1 MDALNGE
8 ELPDPDEALRA
19 AQDALLQTEKMA
31 ALVNDP
37 ITQPLRAIRMFLTAF
52 GATANLH
59 RMTTKRDFHAV
70 HQIQSRLDKSITLA
84 VDAARADVAKAHA
97 EMAQSLIGSISA
109 RASAELSAM
118 SRRLWFRN
126 VILASALPVLA
137 LMIGGGIGYWQGYQA
152 GHHATATIIRS
163 AEPIA
168 RAVVASGGPVALH
181 DWNNLMTDNPIV
193 AVMNKCHGNN
203 LGKQDGRTA
212 CHMWLW
218 ITPPVPPSPHGR
230 Q

>member
-1 MDALNGE
+1 MDAVTD
-8 ELPDPDEALRA
+8 PPDDPDRVVRDAQAALAVAEQRAMIADDHTAEYLHALRA
-19 AQDALLQTEKMA
+19 FLA
-31 ALVNDP
+31 AF
-37 ITQPLRAIRMFLTAF
+37 ASTAS
-52 GATANLH
+52 LH
-59 RMTTKRDFHAV
+59 RMTTKRDFYAV
-70 HQIQSRLDKSITLA
+70 RDVQSRLDKSMNLA
-84 VDAARADVAKAHA
+84 VEAARADVSKAHA
-97 EMAQSLIGSISA
+97 EMAHSLIGSIGA

-126 VILASALPVLA
+126 VILASAVPILA

-152 GHHATATIIRS
+152 TATIIRS
-163 AEPIA
+163 AAPIA
-168 RAVVASGGPVALH
+168 RGVVASGGPVALH

-218 ITPPVPPSPHGR
+218 ITPPVPPSPHGS

>member
-1 MDALNGE
+1 MWIFFT
-8 ELPDPDEALRA
+8 A
-19 AQDALLQTEKMA
+19 ATQT
-31 ALVNDP
+31 P
-37 ITQPLRAIRMFLTAF
+37 
-52 GATANLH
+52 
-59 RMTTKRDFHAV
+59 TTKRDFYAV
-70 HQIQSRLDKSITLA
+70 RDVQSRLDKSMTLA
-84 VDAARADVAKAHA
+84 VEAARTDVSKAHA
-97 EMAQSLIGSISA
+97 EMAHSLIGSIGA

-126 VILASALPVLA
+126 VILASAVPVLA
-137 LMIGGGIGYWQGYQA
+137 LLIGGGIGYWQGYQA

-163 AEPIA
+163 AAPIA

-218 ITPPVPPSPHGR
+218 ITPPVPPSPHGS

>member
-1 MDALNGE
+1 MDAVSDT
-8 ELPDPDEALRA
+8 PDDPDRVVRDAQDRLEKAEQLAVIADDHTAEYLHALRA
-19 AQDALLQTEKMA
+19 FLA
-31 ALVNDP
+31 AF
-37 ITQPLRAIRMFLTAF
+37 AS
-52 GATANLH
+52 TANLH

-84 VDAARADVAKAHA
+84 VDAARVDVAKAHA
-97 EMAQSLIGSISA
+97 EMAQSLIGSIGA

-126 VILASALPVLA
+126 VILASALPLIA
-137 LMIGGGIGYWQGYQA
+137 LLIGGGIGYWRGYQA

-163 AEPIA
+163 AAPIA
-168 RAVVASGGPVALH
+168 RAVVASGGPLALH

-218 ITPPVPPSPHGR
+218 ITPPVPPSPHTST
-230 Q
+230 

>member
-1 MDALNGE
+1 MDAVSDT
-8 ELPDPDEALRA
+8 PDDPDRVVRDAQDRLEKAERLAVIADDHTAEYLHALRA
-19 AQDALLQTEKMA
+19 FLA
-31 ALVNDP
+31 AF
-37 ITQPLRAIRMFLTAF
+37 AS
-52 GATANLH
+52 TANLH

-97 EMAQSLIGSISA
+97 EMAQSLIGSIGA

-126 VILASALPVLA
+126 VILASALPIIA
-137 LMIGGGIGYWQGYQA
+137 LLIGGGIGYWRGYQA

-163 AEPIA
+163 AAPIA
-168 RAVVASGGPVALH
+168 RAVVASGGPLALH

-218 ITPPVPPSPHGR
+218 ITPPVPPSPHTST
-230 Q
+230 